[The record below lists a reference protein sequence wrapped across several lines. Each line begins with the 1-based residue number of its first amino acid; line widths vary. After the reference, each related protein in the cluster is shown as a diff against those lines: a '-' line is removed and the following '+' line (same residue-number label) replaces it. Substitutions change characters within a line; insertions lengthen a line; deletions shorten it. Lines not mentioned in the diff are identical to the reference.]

1 MEVKG
6 ISPAGISQA
15 KQAEFQSK
23 AEVKVLKKQLD
34 NQGSVEQKLIAEATA
49 PTALPPGVGE
59 KLNKIA

>member
-1 MEVKG
+1 MDVQN

-15 KQAEFQSK
+15 KQAEMQSK

-34 NQGSVEQKLIAEATA
+34 NEGSVEQKLISEATA
-49 PTALPPGVGE
+49 PLRPGVGE